1 MGIITDI
8 KHRMCQHKAE
18 LLYKEEYNSK
28 EEAVERE
35 KQKKGKNRRKRREL
49 IKGKSLL

>member
-1 MGIITDI
+1 MS
-8 KHRMCQHKAE
+8 QHKAE

-28 EEAVERE
+28 EEAAERE
-35 KQKKGKNRRKRREL
+35 KQIKGWDRRKKIEL